1 MKKTFLFFAM
11 AFFSLNTFSQVSLS
25 GKVIDKETGN
35 GIPFAIVEVKDSD
48 IKTVSQSN
56 GAFLLQITGN
66 NTIEITAKSLGYTS
80 KSLVISP
87 DSFNKEITIM
97 LDAEIYELKTVV
109 VTATRSER
117 KILDVPQR
125 VEVIGNNKIQGIPA
139 LSADNYLYSIPGV
152 SISRGASI
160 FGAADISL
168 RGMGNEA
175 GRTLVMIDGAPINKN
190 DGGTVNWNSINTANL
205 KQIEVLKGSGSTIHG
220 GNAMGGVINLIT
232 PTPSEPL
239 QGDVSLSYGS
249 FSTLQTQANVSGIK
263 DRLYWS
269 INGSHRK
276 SDGYITSQADEVDEF
291 SIPSFLTE
299 YNVGAKVGFQLSAKH
314 KIECSGGYYSGQR
327 GTGSNFTGYG
337 FTNENLASS
346 KGAYN
351 WYTDINSRV
360 SYQGIFNDNSNLKV
374 NFYTQR
380 EYYKNI
386 RESLKN
392 NEIKRYDVLSTRDDI
407 GLLSGYSFSL
417 GKYNKLT
424 SGIDMRY
431 GAVDGADT
439 YITSTDKVLNLG
451 KMNLVGVYLLD
462 EIKIGETP
470 LSILAGIRYDYA
482 MFYDGKFLVEN
493 PTSETAF
500 LQNFSGDLNNA
511 NFSAFSPRVSFQYYQ
526 PQKFRTY
533 LGYSR
538 GYRAP
543 VLDDLC
549 RTGRISGGMKIAN
562 PLLKPEY
569 IDNYEIGA
577 DILYFKKVS
586 FSTSFFYSIGQD
598 YHAYIAT
605 GDSIILNNKLRPIMT
620 KSNIGKVEIYG
631 AEFNVNFTLSNSF
644 IWSLAYSHIVTNIL
658 DYKRLNSEI
667 EDNLVGK
674 ELVYQPSDI
683 FNTTLIWK
691 NSIIN
696 SSVVFNYKGAQWI
709 NDINTEK
716 INSYYFIDLQLWRP
730 IYKGLQ
736 ASLMIHNL
744 LNNHYIDSR
753 NMISPGRMLS
763 LQIKYEF

>member
-1 MKKTFLFFAM
+1 
-11 AFFSLNTFSQVSLS
+11 
-25 GKVIDKETGN
+25 
-35 GIPFAIVEVKDSD
+35 
-48 IKTVSQSN
+48 
-56 GAFLLQITGN
+56 
-66 NTIEITAKSLGYTS
+66 
-80 KSLVISP
+80 
-87 DSFNKEITIM
+87 
-97 LDAEIYELKTVV
+97 
-109 VTATRSER
+109 
-117 KILDVPQR
+117 
-125 VEVIGNNKIQGIPA
+125 
-139 LSADNYLYSIPGV
+139 
-152 SISRGASI
+152 
-160 FGAADISL
+160 
-168 RGMGNEA
+168 
-175 GRTLVMIDGAPINKN
+175 
-190 DGGTVNWNSINTANL
+190 
-205 KQIEVLKGSGSTIHG
+205 
-220 GNAMGGVINLIT
+220 
-232 PTPSEPL
+232 
-239 QGDVSLSYGS
+239 
-249 FSTLQTQANVSGIK
+249 
-263 DRLYWS
+263 
-269 INGSHRK
+269 
-276 SDGYITSQADEVDEF
+276 
-291 SIPSFLTE
+291 
-299 YNVGAKVGFQLSAKH
+299 
-314 KIECSGGYYSGQR
+314 
-327 GTGSNFTGYG
+327 
-337 FTNENLASS
+337 
-346 KGAYN
+346 
-351 WYTDINSRV
+351 
-360 SYQGIFNDNSNLKV
+360 
-374 NFYTQR
+374 
-380 EYYKNI
+380 
-386 RESLKN
+386 
-392 NEIKRYDVLSTRDDI
+392 
-407 GLLSGYSFSL
+407 
-417 GKYNKLT
+417 
-424 SGIDMRY
+424 
-431 GAVDGADT
+431 
-439 YITSTDKVLNLG
+439 
-451 KMNLVGVYLLD
+451 
-462 EIKIGETP
+462 
-470 LSILAGIRYDYA
+470 

-569 IDNYEIGA
+569 IDNYEIGS

-586 FSTSFFYSIGQD
+586 FSTSFFYSIWQD

-605 GDSIILNNKLRPIMT
+605 GDSIILNNNLRPIMT